1 MYDSGDITKNRE
13 EDVDAKIRAATALE
27 EDSEGRENNRND
39 DLADIAS
46 GESHRDG
53 LLWWFALGWVLCGLL
68 VACCWQ

>member
-46 GESHRDG
+46 GERHVD
-53 LLWWFALGWVLCGLL
+53 
-68 VACCWQ
+68 